1 LATYSNQLVRLN
13 SVLNNLKEL
22 NNIDKYKIIMEYIL
36 IKVYIKIKGNAI
48 FIIIDTRVYMLVIT
62 KLLAQAL
69 SLK

>member
-1 LATYSNQLVRLN
+1 
-13 SVLNNLKEL
+13 
-22 NNIDKYKIIMEYIL
+22 MEYIL